1 MEDESKS
8 QRSLAVF
15 IADKATPIERNALST
30 WAERLLSI
38 RAGDGSSTLKAR
50 KALALTFASK
60 AVWPVVKIIGRQ
72 TKRVTWDDRSTTA
85 RFGLGGAIAGAVL
98 FGGQSAGI
106 AALGT
111 AVGVP
116 LWVVLGAGAS
126 FANVLREELS
136 RKGKGTPGD

>member
-1 MEDESKS
+1 M
-8 QRSLAVF
+8 
-15 IADKATPIERNALST
+15 
-30 WAERLLSI
+30 
-38 RAGDGSSTLKAR
+38 
-50 KALALTFASK
+50 ALTFASK